1 VKEIEDVPLIF
12 RPEIIFDGDDV
23 VIWGDEGKKHFRV
36 VIRRTVLIDN
46 FGLRSYFDRVEAVR
60 VVKSNRHIFENMA
73 QDAYNARR
81 PELMIGE

>member
-1 VKEIEDVPLIF
+1 MSWVKEIEDVPLIF

-36 VIRRTVLIDN
+36 VIR
-46 FGLRSYFDRVEAVR
+46 
-60 VVKSNRHIFENMA
+60 VVKSNRHIFQNMA